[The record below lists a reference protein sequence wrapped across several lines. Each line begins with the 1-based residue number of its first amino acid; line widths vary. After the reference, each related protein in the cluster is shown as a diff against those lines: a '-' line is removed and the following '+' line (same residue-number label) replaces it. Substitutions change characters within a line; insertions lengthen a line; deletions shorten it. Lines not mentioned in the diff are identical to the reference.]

1 MDDAANPLARVMLR
15 WWLGMQAAV
24 ALTLGAHAGA
34 RGLYERI
41 VRLYPADARALAS
54 VGNLRMQA
62 GDSAGA
68 VDAFADLVRRNPDHA
83 DAWFNLG
90 YVHEKRGEL
99 APAERCMREAIRV
112 NPKHDRAWYGLA
124 LALIRRAQLGE
135 AVGALQTNIA
145 LQPMSPYGYYQ
156 LGMTLHHLGRSDEA
170 ARIGERLRQFEPK
183 YARTLDRDIANTT
196 PICRLQPGPAGA
208 EGMAVVEHPKPS
220 EGRT

>member
-1 MDDAANPLARVMLR
+1 MDATLNPLARMMFR
-15 WWLGMQAAV
+15 WWLVLQAAV
-24 ALTLGAHAGA
+24 ALTLGAHALA

-41 VRLYPADARALAS
+41 VRLHPNDAKALS
-54 VGNLRMQA
+54 SLGNLRMQG

-68 VDAFADLVRRNPDHA
+68 VEAFATLVRCDPDNA

-90 YVHEKRGEL
+90 YVHEKRGDQEH
-99 APAERCMREAIRV
+99 AESCMREAIRA

-124 LALIRRAQLGE
+124 LALIRRGQLVE

-156 LGMTLHHLGRSDEA
+156 LGMTLHHLGRADEA
-170 ARIGERLRQFEPK
+170 TGIAERLRQFEPK
-183 YARTLDRDIANTT
+183 YARTLDRDISNTPAHHLLRADLAND
-196 PICRLQPGPAGA
+196 AGI
-208 EGMAVVEHPKPS
+208 AVDAHPQAL